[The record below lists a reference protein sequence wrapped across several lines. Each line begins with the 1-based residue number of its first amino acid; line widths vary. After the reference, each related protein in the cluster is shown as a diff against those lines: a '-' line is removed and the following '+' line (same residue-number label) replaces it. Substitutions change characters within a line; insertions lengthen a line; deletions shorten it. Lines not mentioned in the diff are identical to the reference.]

1 MKYGNAIH
9 KILFAITGIAAGFPA
24 LHAGIDAEWRLHPAI
39 DIDSNAYY
47 TNSYSVNTNVLYM
60 AEGERY
66 LYALMSSQLK
76 NSVYSGFEDYY
87 YIPARFDKQ
96 EPGGVMTPLSSEY
109 ELSGVYAEDMAYALK
124 GGYVVIA
131 YSNGCID
138 ILYDDGRLLS
148 NKDYYDTAAL
158 NPTQFNLISLD
169 AEEKYIFITTKLGYV
184 KIDAATAEIVET
196 RQLITQSELLSSGEQ
211 INFVTEAAGRTIIAT
226 NKTIY
231 YINAGEKISSFADVH
246 PLTTSAANCDAS
258 ARLMN
263 ADGTL
268 KSPNNLI
275 SGAGGMVY
283 YVGPNSTAAGTGFS
297 INAISLPAED
307 GEYARVIN
315 LFGETFSR
323 TNQIGYVERYVCK
336 YYGEGLLSPSR
347 DGFTYSSNNNF
358 YHVSIR
364 DNAPADLTAAGI
376 ADFKSRVVEKI
387 AKDLTHNAAVSL
399 GDERDHRAASYDGK
413 AYYFFRPQRGFE
425 KRRAEASGATATW
438 TDVEELR
445 EVNANAV
452 KYPEYIH
459 YIPGKGI
466 YTVGFG
472 GSYFRYGNYDFRTP
486 GRSLYSNGKWE
497 QHSQKH
503 EDYALHAAMPQARG
517 MVFDPAD
524 SRYYYATYPRLGL
537 MRVNI
542 EDKRDVFVWGYSGY
556 NSAAVAN
563 IYKFFPSTSL
573 WLRAPF
579 SVPDFDADGTMWTFT
594 ENPIDVDNLILYYW
608 SAEDRLASTT
618 AADYEQ
624 HQMKGIKIPGSV
636 VRWNSQTVAAR
647 HEKNRGLIL
656 FVMGTYV
663 SEGSSLVY
671 DTNCTPDDPTDD
683 KVYYLDKLIDEN
695 GDSYS
700 LNFTNR
706 IFEDPED
713 GTFIVSDTRGLVTF
727 SREDLMEDHVRIKR
741 LMPRYADTGLTA
753 HAGLTRSDCLGMAVD
768 GEGRKWLT
776 STDAGVYV
784 LSPDRNTLIAHF
796 DSSNSPLE
804 EDEAYGIAYN
814 PETDS
819 MFIGMKTGVAECAL
833 PGSENHSTLATVQA
847 TPGVVDPDY
856 KGYVRVSG
864 LSDGKVYE
872 VLDENGLK
880 AGELRSRGG
889 VAQWEPAGMPS
900 GVYTIGGASVIVLK

>member
-9 KILFAITGIAAGFPA
+9 RILLAISGIAGGAMA
-24 LHAGIDAEWRLHPAI
+24 LQAGIDAEWRLHPAI

-66 LYALMSSQLK
+66 LYALMSSQPK
-76 NSVYSGFEDYY
+76 NSVYSGFEDQY

-96 EPGGVMTPLSSEY
+96 EPGGMMIPLSSEY
-109 ELSGVYAEDMAYALK
+109 ELSGLYAEDMAYALK

-131 YSNGCID
+131 YSNGSID

-169 AEEKYIFITTKLGYV
+169 AEERYIFITTKSGYV
-184 KIDAATAEIVET
+184 KVDAATAEIVEA
-196 RQLITQSELLSSGEQ
+196 RQLLTKGEQLSSGEQ
-211 INFVTEAAGRTIIAT
+211 INFVTEVDGRTIIST

-231 YINAGEKISSFADVH
+231 YFNSGEKVSSLADVH

-263 ADGTL
+263 SDGTL
-268 KSPNNLI
+268 KSPKNLI
-275 SGAGGMVY
+275 AGAGGMVY

-297 INAISLPAED
+297 VNAIALPAED

-336 YYGEGLLSPSR
+336 YYGEGLFSPSR

-364 DNAPADLTAAGI
+364 ENAPADLTAAGI

-387 AKDLTHNAAVSL
+387 AKDLTHNAAISL

-413 AYYFFRPQRGFE
+413 DYYFFRPQRGFE
-425 KRRAEASGATATW
+425 KRHAEVAGATATW
-438 TDVEELR
+438 TDAEGLR

-459 YIPGKGI
+459 YVPGRGI
-466 YTVGFG
+466 FTVGCG
-472 GSYFRYGNYDFRTP
+472 DTYFRYGNFAYRTP

-503 EDYALHAAMPQARG
+503 EDYALHQAMPQARG

-524 SRYYYATYPRLGL
+524 PRYYYATHPRLGL

-556 NSAAVAN
+556 NSAAVPN
-563 IYKFFPSTSL
+563 IYKFFPSTSE

-579 SVPDFDADGTMWTFT
+579 TIPDFDVDGTMWIFAEDLTD
-594 ENPIDVDNLILYYW
+594 PGNLILYHW
-608 SAEDRLASTT
+608 SAEDRMASKT
-618 AADYEQ
+618 ATDYEQ
-624 HQMKGIKIPGSV
+624 HQMTGIKIPGSV
-636 VRWNSQTVAAR
+636 VRWNSQTVAAK
-647 HEKNRGLIL
+647 HEKNHGLIL
-656 FVMGTYV
+656 FVF
-663 SEGSSLVY
+663 GSYTGEAPSLVY
-671 DTNCTPDDPTDD
+671 DTNCTPDDPSDD

-700 LNFTNR
+700 LNYTNR
-706 IFEDPED
+706 IFEDSED
-713 GTFIVSDTRGLVTF
+713 GTFIISDTRGLLTF
-727 SREDLMEDHVRIKR
+727 SREDLREDHVRVKR
-741 LMPRYADTGLTA
+741 LMPRYADTGIAA
-753 HAGLTRSDCLGMAVD
+753 HAGLTRSDCLGMAID

-784 LSPDRNTLIAHF
+784 LSPDLSTVIEHF

-804 EDEAYGIAYN
+804 EDETYGIAYN
-814 PETDS
+814 PETES
-819 MFIGMKTGVAECAL
+819 MFIGMKNGVAECAL
-833 PGSENHSTLATVQA
+833 PGTENHSTLAKVQV
-847 TPGVVDPDY
+847 TPAAVAPDY

-864 LSDGKVYE
+864 LSDGQAYEIMDESGVKV
-872 VLDENGLK
+872 
-880 AGELRSRGG
+880 GELRSRGG

-900 GVYTIGGASVIVLK
+900 GVYTIGSASVIILK